1 MQDADEER
9 ELSADV
15 RGIKDQGRRLCQIG
29 SCTEQEDYR
38 LKTAVNNSYPI
49 FTTSDREART
59 WIVLQLRASRASMV
73 VLPIAKGP
81 KAR

>member
-15 RGIKDQGRRLCQIG
+15 RGIKEDCARLG
-29 SCTEQEDYR
+29 LVRKQEDYR

-49 FTTSDREART
+49 FTSDREART